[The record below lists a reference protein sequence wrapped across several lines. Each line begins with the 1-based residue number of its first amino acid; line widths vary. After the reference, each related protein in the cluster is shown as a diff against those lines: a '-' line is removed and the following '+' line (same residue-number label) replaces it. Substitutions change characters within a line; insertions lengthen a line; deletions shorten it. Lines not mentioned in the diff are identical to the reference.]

1 MELSNLSCYPFNE
14 DAILSFTCSPVRS
27 KDSEWTFEEEK
38 HFENA
43 LAVYDLNSWDLFEKI
58 AIKVPGKTIEQ
69 IKQHFQLLVED
80 VNFIET
86 WSGPLPNCR
95 TTNTVEPEST
105 PNSTLTSVE
114 NRQKKKGTRWT
125 KEEHENFLL
134 GLKKYGKG
142 DWRSISRNSVLTKTP
157 TQVASHAQKYFIRLA
172 KLSTTS
178 NPLSSA
184 ASQGKSKIEMT
195 PPSQRVAACSSAC
208 IFYQSPTTVTSIT
221 KRT

>member
-14 DAILSFTCSPVRS
+14 DAISSFTCSPVRS

-38 HFENA
+38 LFENA

-95 TTNTVEPEST
+95 TTNNVEPEST

-142 DWRSISRNSVLTKTP
+142 DWRSISRNSDVPSLILEKHIKAFIFVITKTP
-157 TQVASHAQKYFIRLA
+157 RQVASHGQKYFKNNPTPFYKR
-172 KLSTTS
+172 STYVII
-178 NPLSSA
+178 A
-184 ASQGKSKIEMT
+184 FMID
-195 PPSQRVAACSSAC
+195 
-208 IFYQSPTTVTSIT
+208 
-221 KRT
+221 